1 MKMWQ
6 AFKQWLTLSCVWF
19 TVIALF
25 FILLNLAGDSQS
37 GVNTLQY
44 FRIFPTALCIAL
56 VSCLK
61 KWDRMPRW
69 AGILLHYAGTVLAVF
84 LFLFLPVSTS
94 QASTK
99 LLMFV
104 LLTLVYW
111 AIFGLYLLI
120 SSRVRKLFEE
130 D

>member
-1 MKMWQ
+1 
-6 AFKQWLTLSCVWF
+6 
-19 TVIALF
+19 
-25 FILLNLAGDSQS
+25 
-37 GVNTLQY
+37 
-44 FRIFPTALCIAL
+44 
-56 VSCLK
+56 
-61 KWDRMPRW
+61 MPRW